1 MGIFGWLDR
10 FTEKV
15 DEPPVIGKGRLLEP
29 TDLALL
35 ILRAWLGIVIIAHG
49 ANHGRS
55 LDATSSWFE
64 KLGWRRPRLQA
75 MLSSVAEIAI
85 GVGLI
90 AGLLTSV
97 AAAGLIA
104 IMWVAY
110 ISNHRPNGFFI
121 FRKGEGYEYVATI
134 AFASLTLA
142 MLGPGAAS
150 LDHALGITESN
161 GWTGL
166 AIGLGGI
173 AVGGLQLAAFWKP
186 GKSGEAE
193 RRRSGET
200 K

>member
-1 MGIFGWLDR
+1 MGIFGWLAD

-15 DEPPVIGKGRLLEP
+15 DEPPSSEKGRLLEP
-29 TDLALL
+29 TDLALMF
-35 ILRAWLGIVIIAHG
+35 LRVWLGIVIIAHG

-55 LDATSSWFE
+55 LDGTSGWFE
-64 KLGWRRPRLQA
+64 KLGWQRPRLQA

-90 AGLLTSV
+90 TGLLTSV

-104 IMWVAY
+104 VMWVAY

-134 AFASLTLA
+134 AFASLALA
-142 MLGPGAAS
+142 MLGPGAVS
-150 LDHALGITESN
+150 LDHALGITELN

-166 AIGLGGI
+166 AIGSGGI
-173 AVGGLQLAAFWKP
+173 AIGGLQLAAFWRP
-186 GKSGEAE
+186 GKS
-193 RRRSGET
+193 
-200 K
+200 